1 MLKFEDR
8 LKENRQETDLKLT
21 ARYRINV
28 RFPALAD
35 LTLYMK
41 IETRGFYVI
50 NDKGVKLC
58 KENLIL
64 SGGTAT
70 LKS

>member
-50 NDKGVKLC
+50 NDKG
-58 KENLIL
+58 
-64 SGGTAT
+64 G
-70 LKS
+70 